1 MKDKRIVWF
10 SAFRHLVP
18 ADYETWLETMADEGW
33 HINHFRQWSSIF
45 MILKR
50 GEPKHYRYVYDPQA
64 SPRKDYIATYEQFGW
79 HYLGRMASAH
89 FWRMEYTGKRPE
101 AFSDSDS
108 VVARNRRTMMAVSVS
123 FFIFIFLDLFF
134 AGMQLFFSKS
144 FSDADRTQ
152 IIAAEVF
159 FFILMVALGIVMLII
174 RKNEKC

>member
-18 ADYETWLETMADEGW
+18 ADYENWLETMAEEGW

-45 MILKR
+45 MIMKR

-64 SPRKDYIATYEQFGW
+64 SPRKDYITTYEQFGW
-79 HYLGRMASAH
+79 QYLGRMASAH
-89 FWRMEYTGKRPE
+89 FWRMEYIGKRPE
-101 AFSDSDS
+101 AFSDIDS

-123 FFIFIFLDLFF
+123 FLIFIFLDLFF

-144 FSDADRTQ
+144 FSNADRTQ
-152 IIAAEVF
+152 ILAAEVF
-159 FFILMVALGIVMLII
+159 FFILTVALGVVMLII